1 MSCLP
6 LLATY
11 IGLHFVHLNRMQ
23 IPRKSLRVAA
33 EQSSWPLSRRSQS
46 QSLPAKCSGAQGQMV
61 KEQDATQ
68 RDSEKVNNFARYQL
82 YPVALFL
89 HIRSCVAVV
98 SASHL
103 SRTCF
108 RVVPFLL
115 EMAAQVPDSAAPLGE
130 MGEG

>member
-1 MSCLP
+1 MSAWDTTADERATKDSRTLLLP
-6 LLATY
+6 YSAANKAWPDL
-11 IGLHFVHLNRMQ
+11 
-23 IPRKSLRVAA
+23 KSSSANSIDVQWSACSRV
-33 EQSSWPLSRRSQS
+33 
-46 QSLPAKCSGAQGQMV
+46 QGQMV

-130 MGEG
+130 MGGG